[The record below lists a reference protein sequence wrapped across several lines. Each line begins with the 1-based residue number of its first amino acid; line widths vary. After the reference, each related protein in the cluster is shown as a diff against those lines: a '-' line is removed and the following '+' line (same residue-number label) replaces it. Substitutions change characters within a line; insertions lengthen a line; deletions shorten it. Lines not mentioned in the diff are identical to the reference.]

1 MTTGRN
7 RLLGVLG
14 TAILSM
20 SLIGCNSAQPSV
32 DQDLSASLEATT
44 DEASGTAQESTHD
57 GSEENDETPMFS
69 EDPVVNAFVEA
80 YNRLS
85 SSPFSELEKGNIRT
99 KYHGTSHGY
108 YFELLHAANT
118 DMIHISIS
126 QTNETVNAGMTGMRD
141 VFIDVTRAIDQS
153 IDSESAGAF
162 FDSLLA
168 GDDIVEDTSLGNT
181 VVTFVPDKELSSGR
195 SRGHIEISQ
204 VS

>member
-7 RLLGVLG
+7 RLLGMLG

-20 SLIGCNSAQPSV
+20 SLIGCSSAQPSV

-44 DEASGTAQESTHD
+44 DEASGTAQESTHG

-168 GDDIVEDTSLGNT
+168 GDVIVEDTSLGNT

>member
-162 FDSLLA
+162 FDSLLE
-168 GDDIVEDTSLGNT
+168 GDVIVEDASLGNT

>member
-32 DQDLSASLEATT
+32 DQDLSASLETTT

-168 GDDIVEDTSLGNT
+168 GDVIVEDTSLGNT

>member
-14 TAILSM
+14 TVILSM
-20 SLIGCNSAQPSV
+20 SLIGCNTTQPST
-32 DQDLSASLEATT
+32 DQNSTVSLEATT
-44 DEASGTAQESTHD
+44 DETSDTAQEGTED
-57 GSEENDETPMFS
+57 GSEESEEAPMFS

-80 YNRLS
+80 YNGVS

-118 DMIHISIS
+118 DMIHVSIS
-126 QTNETVNAGMTGMRD
+126 QTNETVNAGMAGMRD

-153 IDSESAGAF
+153 IDSESSGAF

-168 GDDIVEDTSLGNT
+168 GDVIVEDASLGNT
-181 VVTFVPDKELSSGR
+181 VVTFVPDKELSGGR

-204 VS
+204 VL

>member
-168 GDDIVEDTSLGNT
+168 GDVIVEDTSLGNT

>member
-85 SSPFSELEKGNIRT
+85 SSPFSKLEKGNIRT

-108 YFELLHAANT
+108 YFELIHAANT

-168 GDDIVEDTSLGNT
+168 GDVIVEDTSLGNT

>member
-32 DQDLSASLEATT
+32 DQDLSASLGATT

-168 GDDIVEDTSLGNT
+168 GDVIVEDTSLGNT

>member
-168 GDDIVEDTSLGNT
+168 GDVIVEDTSLGNT
-181 VVTFVPDKELSSGR
+181 VVTFVPDKELSSAR

>member
-168 GDDIVEDTSLGNT
+168 GDVIVEDTSLGNT
-181 VVTFVPDKELSSGR
+181 AVTFVPDKELSSGR

>member
-1 MTTGRN
+1 
-7 RLLGVLG
+7 
-14 TAILSM
+14 
-20 SLIGCNSAQPSV
+20 
-32 DQDLSASLEATT
+32 
-44 DEASGTAQESTHD
+44 
-57 GSEENDETPMFS
+57 MFS

-168 GDDIVEDTSLGNT
+168 GDVIVEDTSLGNT